1 MIDTASFAQIEID
14 NEADLHAWL
23 AANHAQKESVWL
35 VTYKKSAGAKYLSTD
50 QVLDALLCYGWIDG
64 IRRKLDEQ
72 RTMQLIGPRRV
83 QHWSATYKARA
94 ARLISEG
101 KMQPSG
107 LAAID
112 ASKAAGLW
120 DFLEDVDDLQLPNDL
135 RQTLSQKP
143 DALAFFEA
151 INPSSKRFALR
162 WLKMAKTDVTRQKR
176 IQQLLELSLR
186 GEKLPGS

>member
-1 MIDTASFAQIEID
+1 MIATESFAQIEVD

-23 AANHAQKESVWL
+23 AENHAQKESVWL

-94 ARLISEG
+94 ARLIGEG
-101 KMQPSG
+101 KMQPAG

-120 DFLEDVDDLQLPNDL
+120 DFLEDVDELQLPNDL
-135 RQTLSQKP
+135 RQTLAQKP

-162 WLKMAKTDVTRQKR
+162 WLKLAKTDATREKR
-176 IQQLLELSLR
+176 LIQLMELSLK

>member
-1 MIDTASFAQIEID
+1 MLTTASFAQIEID
-14 NEADLHAWL
+14 KEEDLYAWL

-35 VTYKKSAGAKYLSTD
+35 VTYKKSAGPKYLSTD

-83 QHWSATYKARA
+83 QHWSATYKVRA
-94 ARLISEG
+94 AKLQATG

-107 LAAID
+107 LAAIA

-120 DFLEDVDDLQLPNDL
+120 DFLEEVDALQLPDDL
-135 RQTLSQKP
+135 RQTLAQKP

-162 WLKMAKTDVTRQKR
+162 WLKLAKTDLTRQKR
-176 IQQLLELSLR
+176 IHQLLELSIR

>member
-1 MIDTASFAQIEID
+1 MLATESFAQIEID
-14 NEADLHAWL
+14 NQEDLHAWL
-23 AANHAQKESVWL
+23 VANHAQKESVWL
-35 VTYKKSAGAKYLSTD
+35 VTYKKSAGSNYLSTD

-94 ARLISEG
+94 ARLQAEG
-101 KMQPSG
+101 KMQAAG
-107 LAAID
+107 LAAIA

-120 DFLEDVDDLQLPNDL
+120 DFLEEVDELQLPDDL
-135 RQTLSQKP
+135 RQTLAQKP

-162 WLKMAKTDVTRQKR
+162 WLKLAKTDTTRQR
-176 IQQLLELSLR
+176 RLLQLLELSAK

>member
-1 MIDTASFAQIEID
+1 MLATSSFAQIEID
-14 NEADLHAWL
+14 NETDLYAWL

-83 QHWSATYKARA
+83 QHWSATYKDRA
-94 ARLISEG
+94 ARLIGER
-101 KMQPSG
+101 KMQPPG
-107 LAAID
+107 LSAID

-120 DFLEDVDDLQLPNDL
+120 DFLEDVDDLQLPDDL
-135 RQTLSQKP
+135 RQILSQKP
-143 DALAFFEA
+143 DALAYFEA

-162 WLKMAKTDVTRQKR
+162 WLKLAKTDATRQKR
-176 IQQLLELSLR
+176 ILQLLELSAR

>member
-1 MIDTASFAQIEID
+1 M
-14 NEADLHAWL
+14 
-23 AANHAQKESVWL
+23 WL
-35 VTYKKSAGAKYLSTD
+35 VTYKKSAGTKYLSTD

-94 ARLISEG
+94 ARLQAEG
-101 KMQPSG
+101 KMQAAG
-107 LAAID
+107 LAAIS
-112 ASKAAGLW
+112 AAKAACLW
-120 DFLEDVDDLQLPNDL
+120 DFLEEVDELQLPDDL
-135 RQTLSQKP
+135 HQTLALKP

-162 WLKMAKTDVTRQKR
+162 WLKLAKTDATRQKR
-176 IQQLLELSLR
+176 LLQLLELSAK

>member
-1 MIDTASFAQIEID
+1 MLATSSFSQIEID
-14 NEADLHAWL
+14 NEQDLHAWL

-94 ARLISEG
+94 ARLIGEG
-101 KMQPSG
+101 NMQPAG
-107 LAAID
+107 LAAIE

-120 DFLEDVDDLQLPNDL
+120 DFLAEVDDLQLPDDL
-135 RQTLSQKP
+135 RQMLSQKP

-162 WLKMAKTDVTRQKR
+162 WLKLAKTEATRQKR
-176 IQQLLELSLR
+176 LQQLLELSSN
-186 GEKLPGS
+186 GQKLPGS

>member
-1 MIDTASFAQIEID
+1 MLATASFAQIEID
-14 NEADLHAWL
+14 NEEDLYAWL
-23 AANHAQKESVWL
+23 AANHTQKESVWL
-35 VTYKKSAGAKYLSTD
+35 VTYKKSAGPKYLSTD

-94 ARLISEG
+94 AKLQAEG
-101 KMQPSG
+101 KMQPAG
-107 LAAID
+107 LAAIA

-120 DFLEDVDDLQLPNDL
+120 DFLEETDALQLPDDL
-135 RQTLSQKP
+135 RQTLAQKP
-143 DALAFFEA
+143 EALAFFEA

-162 WLKMAKTDVTRQKR
+162 WLKLAKTDATRQKR
-176 IQQLLELSLR
+176 LQQLLALSSN
-186 GEKLPGS
+186 GQKLPGS

>member
-1 MIDTASFAQIEID
+1 MLATESFAQIEID
-14 NEADLHAWL
+14 NEEDLYGWL
-23 AANHAQKESVWL
+23 AANHTQKESVWL
-35 VTYKKSAGAKYLSTD
+35 VTYKKSAGPKYLSND

-94 ARLISEG
+94 AKLQVES
-101 KMQPSG
+101 KMQPAG
-107 LAAID
+107 LAAIA

-120 DFLEDVDDLQLPNDL
+120 DFLEEVDELQLPDDL
-135 RQTLSQKP
+135 RQTLAQKP
-143 DALAFFEA
+143 EALAFFEA

-162 WLKMAKTDVTRQKR
+162 WLKLAKTDATRQKR
-176 IQQLLELSLR
+176 LLQLLELSLK

>member
-1 MIDTASFAQIEID
+1 MIATESFAQIEVD

-23 AANHAQKESVWL
+23 AVNHAQKESVWL
-35 VTYKKSAGAKYLSTD
+35 VTYKKSAGTKYLSTD

-94 ARLISEG
+94 ARLIGEG
-101 KMQPSG
+101 KMQPAG

-120 DFLEDVDDLQLPNDL
+120 DFLEEVDELQLPDDL
-135 RQTLSQKP
+135 RQTLAQKP

-162 WLKMAKTDVTRQKR
+162 WLKLAKTDATRQKR
-176 IQQLLELSLR
+176 LIQLMELSLK